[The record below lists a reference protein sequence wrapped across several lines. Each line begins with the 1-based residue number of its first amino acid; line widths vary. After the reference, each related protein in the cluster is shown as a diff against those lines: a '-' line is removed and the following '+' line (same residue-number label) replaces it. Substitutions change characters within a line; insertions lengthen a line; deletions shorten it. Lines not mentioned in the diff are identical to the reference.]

1 MNDEAWLAEPPKRS
15 RLRLALMVALAASLV
30 FLGGVEVQ
38 KHFGLAG
45 DQAAGGQIAGG
56 QAAGARAARGGLQG
70 GSGLTPEQG
79 VDAGQAPAGGSD
91 AAAASTA
98 VIGTLESVDG
108 TTWTV
113 KDLGGNVHTI
123 TVGESV
129 RIVQESA
136 LGADEVKNG
145 STVNVSGT
153 TDDEGEMQAATIT
166 IR

>member
-45 DQAAGGQIAGG
+45 DQAAGGQFAGG
-56 QAAGARAARGGLQG
+56 QVAGGRAARGGLPG
-70 GSGLTPEQG
+70 GGEAPGQG
-79 VDAGQAPAGGSD
+79 VAAGQAPAGGSD
-91 AAAASTA
+91 AAPASTA